1 MIDRSISFEGVPN
14 CRTLGGLPAA
24 GGSRVADGRL
34 FRSALLAAATPEDL
48 RRLHEELGV
57 TLVVDLRTS
66 WEREEKPDRE
76 VPGAAFLA
84 RPVFDDPKPGV
95 SHEEKLEQGPPPIP
109 DMADVYRLM
118 VSEEKCR
125 ANLGAAVRE
134 IMEHVIGRR
143 GAALWHCTEGKDRCG
158 LVSAMLLTALGAER
172 SLIREDYLLTNR
184 VNGPKSEKIRA
195 ELLAAGKTAE
205 EADHVRDLVLAKEEY
220 FDAAFEIVDRD
231 FGGAE
236 TYLREGLAIP
246 EATIRAFRDAALTE

>member
-24 GGSRVADGRL
+24 GGRRVADGRL
-34 FRSALLAAATPEDL
+34 FRSALLAAAAPEDL
-48 RRLHEELGV
+48 RRLREELGV

-125 ANLGAAVRE
+125 FIIVSGYQEFEYIRS
-134 IMEHVIGRR
+134 
-143 GAALWHCTEGKDRCG
+143 ALRAG
-158 LVSAMLLTALGAER
+158 VV
-172 SLIREDYLLTNR
+172 DYLLKPLSAADLSAALAR
-184 VNGPKSEKIRA
+184 
-195 ELLAAGKTAE
+195 LLQG
-205 EADHVRDLVLAKEEY
+205 KEEGHLGVKTGKGFY
-220 FDAAFEIVDRD
+220 DY
-231 FGGAE
+231 
-236 TYLREGLAIP
+236 TK
-246 EATIRAFRDAALTE
+246 